1 MDLKVKSIDDDYKIC
16 GIDAKI
22 VKKWKEIMKSQQNR
36 IEDLKIKNRLMDEEL
51 EEIKSKNKRLQLTIE
66 ENNKNFMNY
75 DNEINSLNNKINEI
89 HDHSKMLEQKGK
101 EDIEFLKKDSEE
113 RRRLKNETFLN
124 QLKEKL
130 EDIKTQEI
138 KGIEKQYSDISEKLK
153 ESFESESIVMQT
165 TIKENIAKISH
176 LSNKNK
182 EKDEKIHKIRRKY
195 EQKESKLKNK
205 DSQIIKMKDEIKE
218 KDIKIEE
225 ITSNA
230 TKLKNQNRDK
240 DFKLEEKEGI
250 IKILRDQIQRLQ
262 NKKLP
267 QKNMK

>member
-1 MDLKVKSIDDDYKIC
+1 MDLKAKSIDDDYKIC

-66 ENNKNFMNY
+66 ENNKDFINY

-218 KDIKIEE
+218 KDIKIKE
-225 ITSNA
+225 ITSNI

-240 DFKLEEKEGI
+240 DFKLEEKDGI

-262 NKKLP
+262 NRKLP